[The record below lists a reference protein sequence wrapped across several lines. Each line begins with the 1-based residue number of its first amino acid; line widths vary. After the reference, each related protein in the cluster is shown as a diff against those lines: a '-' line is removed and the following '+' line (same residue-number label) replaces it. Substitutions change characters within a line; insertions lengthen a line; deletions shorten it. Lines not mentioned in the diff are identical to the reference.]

1 MPNFVLK
8 WKPLAV
14 VLICLSGCT
23 KESCNLV
30 CVASPLKEYTREFQE
45 KLAQEIEASSPDA
58 VFPLAIQD
66 YALLRHQ
73 LRAGRS
79 SKK

>member
-1 MPNFVLK
+1 MSNYKLQ

-14 VLICLSGCT
+14 VLMLLTGCT
-23 KESCNLV
+23 KVNFSPV
-30 CVASPLKEYTREFQE
+30 CVAPPLKEYTQEFQRQ
-45 KLAQEIEASSPDA
+45 LAQEIEGALPDA

-73 LRAGRS
+73 IRAGCKA
-79 SKK
+79 KK